1 MVDMAGT
8 DDSEQKKNLQERIRN
23 LEEEINPPEKGES
36 PISQANMGWRMVVD
50 LVAGVGLGFAIGYG
64 LDILFGTK
72 PLNMILFVLLGF
84 GAGINLMLRTAK
96 EMKKPETKKN
106 EGNTPD

>member
-1 MVDMAGT
+1 MVDMTDT
-8 DDSEQKKNLQERIRN
+8 DDSKQKKNLQERIKN
-23 LEEEINPPEKGES
+23 LEEEINPPEKEES
-36 PISQANMGWRMVVD
+36 AISQANMGWRMVVD
-50 LVAGVGLGFAIGYG
+50 LVAGVGLGFVIGYG

-96 EMKKPETKKN
+96 EMKKPETNKN
-106 EGNTPD
+106 EGNPPD

>member
-1 MVDMAGT
+1 MPGRDN
-8 DDSEQKKNLQERIRN
+8 SKQKKNLQERIRN

-36 PISQANMGWRMVVD
+36 PIAQANMGWRMVVD

-64 LDILFGTK
+64 LDILFETR

-96 EMKKPETKKN
+96 EMKKPETHIN

>member
-1 MVDMAGT
+1 MVDMTDT
-8 DDSEQKKNLQERIRN
+8 DDYKQKKNLQERIKN
-23 LEEEINPPEKGES
+23 LEEEINPPEKEES
-36 PISQANMGWRMVVD
+36 AISQANMGWRMVVD
-50 LVAGVGLGFAIGYG
+50 LVAGVGLGFVIGYG

-96 EMKKPETKKN
+96 EMKKPETNKN
-106 EGNTPD
+106 EGNPPD